1 MVFIALLLEFILVM
15 NSRNKA
21 FQKKKKMF
29 PEFEKKAI
37 QNQHQFYDKT
47 LNRIKI

>member
-21 FQKKKKMF
+21 FQKKKIF